1 MTKTRPYEPVDNL
14 SIGQI
19 YEVDGNQI
27 RIELDAKLNELSV
40 VYAGEVYSVGQF
52 GSIIQI
58 PIGRHVVFAMVTR
71 LTMKNEI
78 AEENG
83 TVQPKE
89 DSRIIIADLF
99 GEGVWESD
107 SGEWKLKFERGVSKY
122 PLPLQIAY
130 ITQKPKL
137 AHIYQKDQGQRI
149 KLGSYVGSGG
159 VGCFADISTLAGKHT
174 AILGSTGSGK
184 SATTAAIIHAILNPE
199 PKPEAWSPQI
209 IILDPHGEYKK
220 AFDDAVILST
230 DDGSLSLPYWLLN
243 FQETIDLLIG
253 KTEFVAT
260 SQTNIIKES
269 LQTLRTQHLPKATI
283 DSPVPYKMSGLRAAV
298 EAKKPPQASKQ
309 DSHNSIID
317 KINVLLRDSRLNFL
331 MRDCEEGDTLTP
343 VVSPILQIS
352 NTPVIIDLS
361 GVPDEVAG
369 ICSSAIARTLFN
381 SKIWQ
386 TPEERKRNPILLVC
400 EEAHR
405 YVPNRGEA
413 QYGAAQEAIQRI
425 AKEGR
430 KYGVGLFLVSQR
442 PSEIDQ
448 TVLSQCNS
456 WIVLRLT
463 NEEDRNK
470 VASILPDSL
479 SGLTK
484 MLSGLRNREAIFA
497 GLASNIPARIRISD
511 LEETKVPA
519 SNDIDY
525 VAGWSGALISE
536 DDLKSIIK
544 RWQHQSMDKED
555 EGEGDRNGG
564 NQPQQ

>member
-1 MTKTRPYEPVDNL
+1 MPETNASP
-14 SIGQI
+14 
-19 YEVDGNQI
+19 
-27 RIELDAKLNELSV
+27 A
-40 VYAGEVYSVGQF
+40 
-52 GSIIQI
+52 
-58 PIGRHVVFAMVTR
+58 
-71 LTMKNEI
+71 
-78 AEENG
+78 
-83 TVQPKE
+83 
-89 DSRIIIADLF
+89 
-99 GEGVWESD
+99 
-107 SGEWKLKFERGVSKY
+107 
-122 PLPLQIAY
+122 
-130 ITQKPKL
+130 
-137 AHIYQKDQGQRI
+137 KDQGQRI
-149 KLGSYVGSGG
+149 KLGEYVGSGG
-159 VGCFADISTLAGKHT
+159 VRCFADISTLAGKHT

-184 SATTAAIIHAILNPE
+184 SAATAAIIHAILKPE
-199 PKPEAWSPQI
+199 PIPDVWSPQI

-220 AFDDAVILST
+220 AFDDAVVLST

-253 KTEFVAT
+253 KTKFVAT
-260 SQTNIIKES
+260 SQTNIIKKS
-269 LQTLRTQHLPKATI
+269 LQSLRTRHLSEATI
-283 DSPVPYKMSGLRAAV
+283 DSPLPYKISELRADV
-298 EAKKPPQASKQ
+298 ETDKPSQPSKQ
-309 DSHNSIID
+309 DSYNSIID
-317 KINVLLRDSRLNFL
+317 KIDVLTRDARLNFL
-331 MRDCEEGDTLTP
+331 MKDYQDGKTLDSI
-343 VVSPILQIS
+343 VSNILQITS
-352 NTPVIIDLS
+352 APVIIDLS

-463 NEEDRNK
+463 NEQDRSK

-497 GLASNIPARIRISD
+497 GLASDIPARIRIRD
-511 LEETKVPA
+511 LNDEQVPA

-525 VAGWSGALISE
+525 VAGWSGDTLSE
-536 DDLKSIIK
+536 YDLKSILK
-544 RWQHQSMDKED
+544 CWQNQSMDAQD
-555 EGEGDRNGG
+555 EGQSNENGG
-564 NQPQQ
+564 NQP